1 MNWKLGVVIA
11 AVVAITCTAAPAG
24 AFVVND
30 RGMLRDQAGHAS
42 GCRIRVQ
49 EVTKDYRP
57 LERYLEVRG
66 ALRCDDGGF
75 SKGRVHLQAWGLG
88 QRQGR
93 WYEDIRGRFTL
104 LARCNAR
111 PSRDTH
117 WQHPVQLMTMHTNAV
132 VLEDGTGTAFEKTLK
147 SRLPYSC

>member
-1 MNWKLGVVIA
+1 
-11 AVVAITCTAAPAG
+11 
-24 AFVVND
+24 
-30 RGMLRDQAGHAS
+30 MLRDQSGNAS

-66 ALRCDDGGF
+66 ALRCEDGGF
-75 SKGRVHLQAWGLG
+75 SAGRVHLQAWGLG

-93 WYEDIRGRFTL
+93 WYDDVRGRFTL

-111 PSRDTH
+111 AGRDAP
-117 WQHPVQLMTMHTNAV
+117 WQHPAQLMTLHTKAAV
-132 VLEDGTGTAFEKTLK
+132 VETRTGTAFEKALR